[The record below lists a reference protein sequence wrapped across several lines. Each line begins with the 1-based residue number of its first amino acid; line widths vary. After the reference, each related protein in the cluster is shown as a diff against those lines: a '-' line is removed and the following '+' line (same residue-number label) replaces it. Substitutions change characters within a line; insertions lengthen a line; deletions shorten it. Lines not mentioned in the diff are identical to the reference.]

1 MNAEMRLM
9 SCCAE
14 NRILVV
20 KAIGGHRE
28 RKKQRTREQIVES
41 AFALFRERGFQA
53 TTVADIAAA
62 ADIAPR
68 TFFAYFPSKEAVVF
82 YDFDGLFESL
92 QAAIVDRPEGV
103 SAIDALRSWLEVSL
117 PAVHHEGDDAE
128 LRKRLCFDEPS
139 LAAHQKHL
147 LSKLEMLLR
156 DGVARDLGE
165 PSDSLRPKLVAA
177 AAVAAM
183 AAIDD
188 EQADKAHS
196 MALLDEALVFLRG
209 GVAALQAER

>member
-1 MNAEMRLM
+1 VHVTGL
-9 SCCAE
+9 
-14 NRILVV
+14 
-20 KAIGGHRE
+20 RE
-28 RKKQRTREQIVES
+28 RKKQRTREQIVD
-41 AFALFRERGFQA
+41 AAYRLFRERGYQA

-82 YDFDGLFESL
+82 HDFDGLFEAL
-92 QAAIVDRPEGV
+92 RARIEGRPPDET
-103 SAIDALRSWLEVSL
+103 AIDALRSWLEVSL

-128 LRKRLCFDEPS
+128 LRKRLCIDDPG
-139 LAAHQKHL
+139 LAAHQQHL
-147 LSKLEMLLR
+147 LSKLEVLLR

-165 PSDSLRPKLVAA
+165 PPDGLRPKLVAA

-209 GVAALQAER
+209 GVAALQDRG